1 MTPVI
6 SFLKSK
12 HPEYSKTKLNNRRS
26 KYSVMV
32 NFKLLTILTITTTS
46 LMKIKAYKLASSII
60 MTTFWEICSIK
71 IKVNKITS
79 SIKISIYK
87 MANLVYPKLCRLA
100 SWMKNKIFKDLN
112 LMTIKVSRI
121 VSSDILFY
129 ILTFIYD
136 D

>member
-1 MTPVI
+1 
-6 SFLKSK
+6 
-12 HPEYSKTKLNNRRS
+12 
-26 KYSVMV
+26 MV

-136 D
+136 DQIKKVSDLSCDTSKILLQSQIYLLPLFCN